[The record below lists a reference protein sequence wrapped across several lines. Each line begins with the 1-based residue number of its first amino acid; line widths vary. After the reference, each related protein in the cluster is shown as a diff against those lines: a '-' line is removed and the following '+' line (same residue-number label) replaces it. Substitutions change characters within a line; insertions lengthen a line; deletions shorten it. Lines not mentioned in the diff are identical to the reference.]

1 MESLTVRL
9 HFHLFYLLMRK
20 RGLIAH
26 CVCVGEP
33 TTKGEKNDKKMDR
46 HIKKRKKLDIKKR
59 KTGTG
64 AAGEGPQHAAAM

>member
-1 MESLTVRL
+1 
-9 HFHLFYLLMRK
+9 MRK

-46 HIKKRKKLDIKKR
+46 HIKKRKKLDQEKEDR
-59 KTGTG
+59 DRGSGGGTATRRRDVSIVVGG
-64 AAGEGPQHAAAM
+64 AATG